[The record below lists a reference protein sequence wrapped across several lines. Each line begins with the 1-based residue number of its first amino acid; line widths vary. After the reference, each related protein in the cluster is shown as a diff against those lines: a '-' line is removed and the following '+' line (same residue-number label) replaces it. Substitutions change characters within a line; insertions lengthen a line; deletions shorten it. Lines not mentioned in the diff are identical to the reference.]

1 MSDLECRMSNVIK
14 KYHLP
19 KNFILYFGT
28 IEPRK
33 NISGLIR
40 AFELLKEKNKDFKK
54 VYLVIAG
61 GKGWLFKNIFAMAAR
76 SKFAKHI
83 IFTGFVSPED
93 KVYLYNLADLFVYP
107 SFFEGFGF
115 PPLEAMACGVPTI
128 TSNTSSLPEIA
139 QDAALMVNP
148 YDTDELAWAME
159 QVLSDVALR
168 KELARRSLAQA
179 KLFSWDKCARETLN
193 FLTQ

>member
-1 MSDLECRMSNVIK
+1 MSNVAQ

-19 KNFILYFGT
+19 KRFILYFGT

-33 NISGLIR
+33 NIVGLIK
-40 AFELLKEKNKDFKK
+40 AFELLKEKNKDFKNAC
-54 VYLVIAG
+54 LVIAG
-61 GKGWLFKNIFAMAAR
+61 GKGWLFRDIFEAAEK
-76 SKFAKHI
+76 SKYAKQI

-93 KVYLYNLADLFVYP
+93 KVYLYNLAELFVYP

-139 QDAALMVNP
+139 GEAALMIDP
-148 YDTDELAWAME
+148 YDVEELAWAME
-159 QVLSDVALR
+159 EILSDGNLS
-168 KELARRSLAQA
+168 KELGKRSLDRA
-179 KLFSWDKCARETLN
+179 KMFSWDKCAEETLK
-193 FLTQ
+193 FITS